1 VHGWGELRSVV
12 EHQQPQTNRGSQPA
26 TPTSRDGVNTLAVRE
41 LVKHFGHVKANDGLN
56 LEFAGS
62 EVHAL
67 LGENGAGKSTLIK
80 ILAGVYQPDSGT
92 ILLNGVP
99 LELPTAMEAR
109 RHGIGVV
116 HQDSMLIPGLT
127 VRENVVLQEGS
138 LGRVPQDL
146 GARLAENGERLGF
159 KLDPNAIVESLTP
172 GDRQRVEIARALM
185 MNARFLILDEPT
197 SVLSPQEKLSFFGVL
212 KGLAADGIGVVVV
225 THHISEALQH
235 SERVTILRAGNV
247 VGDARK
253 PSKELSKQA
262 VTQMMVG
269 EVDFAQAPRDG
280 VGMGDVVV
288 KVTDLSGQLG
298 SKRLESINLSVRAGE
313 VLGIA
318 GVEGDGQRELAAA
331 LTGAWKPETGTVEL
345 EGRNLSD
352 YAAADRTRMIADVPD
367 DQLLGTIAEISVW
380 ENIGLT
386 RLAWQESPTPW
397 RCQEI
402 RAVAK
407 QQVKEFGIRTASLN
421 SPVGLLSGGNRRRVV
436 IARELSKQP
445 TLAVLTFAT
454 KGLDVRSVAQVQEWT
469 RKLASGGT
477 AVIYISADLEE
488 VLTISDRIAV
498 LAHGE
503 IRGILDAEEATV
515 ERIGHLMLG
524 ASSESVT
531 A

>member
-1 VHGWGELRSVV
+1 
-12 EHQQPQTNRGSQPA
+12 
-26 TPTSRDGVNTLAVRE
+26 
-41 LVKHFGHVKANDGLN
+41 
-56 LEFAGS
+56 
-62 EVHAL
+62 
-67 LGENGAGKSTLIK
+67 
-80 ILAGVYQPDSGT
+80 
-92 ILLNGVP
+92 
-99 LELPTAMEAR
+99 
-109 RHGIGVV
+109 
-116 HQDSMLIPGLT
+116 
-127 VRENVVLQEGS
+127 
-138 LGRVPQDL
+138 
-146 GARLAENGERLGF
+146 
-159 KLDPNAIVESLTP
+159 
-172 GDRQRVEIARALM
+172 M
-185 MNARFLILDEPT
+185 MDARFLILDEPT
-197 SVLSPQEKLSFFGVL
+197 AVLSPQEKIAFFGVL

-253 PSKELSKQA
+253 PSKELTKEA

-269 EVDFAQAPRDG
+269 QVSFAPPPRDG
-280 VGMGDVVV
+280 GGLGDVVV
-288 KVTDLSGQLG
+288 KVTDLSGQLE
-298 SKRLESINLSVRAGE
+298 SKRLENVNLSVRAGE

-331 LTGAWKPETGTVEL
+331 LTGAWTPETGTVEL
-345 EGRNLSD
+345 EGRKLRD
-352 YAAADRTRMIADVPD
+352 YTAAERTRMVADVPD

-397 RCQEI
+397 RCKEV
-402 RAVAK
+402 RVVAK
-407 QQVKEFGIRTASLN
+407 EHVKEFGIRTASLN

-469 RKLASGGT
+469 RRLASGGT

-503 IRGILDAEEATV
+503 IRGILDADEATV